1 MTHTRTHTV
10 VCNPL
15 VAVLD
20 AVHQLV
26 FWLNRHHE
34 PDDAEITLRLLKV
47 SEEAGEAAA
56 AWIGATGQNPRKGV
70 THTRDDVADELADVV
85 YAALVAMASL
95 PGICP
100 ATVLTAKGQL
110 LRARSN
116 QFGDHR

>member
-1 MTHTRTHTV
+1 MTRTRTHT

-20 AVHQLV
+20 AVDHLV

-34 PDDAEITLRLLKV
+34 PDDTQVTLRLLKV

-56 AWIGATGQNPRKGV
+56 AWIGATGQNPRKGI

-85 YAALVAMASL
+85 FAALVAMASL
-95 PGICP
+95 PGIDP
-100 ATVLTAKGQL
+100 ATVLTAKGRL
-110 LRARSN
+110 IRARATR
-116 QFGDHR
+116 FGDRR